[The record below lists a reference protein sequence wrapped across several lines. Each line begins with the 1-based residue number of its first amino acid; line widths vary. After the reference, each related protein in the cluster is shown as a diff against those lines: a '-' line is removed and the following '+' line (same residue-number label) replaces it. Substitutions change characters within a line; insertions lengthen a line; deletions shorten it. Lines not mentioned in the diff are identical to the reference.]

1 MSGAPPRLRW
11 ARSAAD
17 DMWML
22 LLVARLAG
30 LAGPL
35 PGCGANGPE
44 IVIRNVHLIELETG
58 STTRHVSIVVSDGRI
73 CRIDPTRHA
82 RSSRSGSTID
92 GRGRFVLPGFTAAG
106 LGDEQKLLGFGVTQI
121 TANAAVRAD
130 EPDDDVHEQI
140 ARWVA
145 DGSTPLQALQ
155 RVAANRLAAG
165 GDATL
170 LLLER
175 DPRENIA
182 NTRSISLVMLHGRPL
197 GLRTLARARAGR
209 EIELQPFG
217 R

>member
-1 MSGAPPRLRW
+1 
-11 ARSAAD
+11 
-17 DMWML
+17 ML
-22 LLVARLAG
+22 LLLAAS
-30 LAGPL
+30 LAAPPGPH
-35 PGCGANGPE
+35 GCGARGPE
-44 IVIRNVHLIELETG
+44 LEIRNVSLIDLETG

-73 CRIDPTRHA
+73 CRIDPTRRA
-82 RSSRSGSTID
+82 RSERASRTID

-130 EPDDDVHEQI
+130 ETDTDVHEQL

-145 DGSTPLQALQ
+145 EGITPLQALQ
-155 RVAANRLAAG
+155 RVTANRLAAG

-170 LLLER
+170 LLLEK
-175 DPRENIA
+175 DPRTDIA
-182 NTRSISLVMLHGRPL
+182 NTRSISLVMLHGQPL
-197 GLRTLARARAGR
+197 GLRALARARAGR